1 MIQPI
6 GVSARG
12 ELTKLILSIFCC
24 CLIKYKNV
32 RQAPINSNGCCQQV
46 VLYVFCFTLICL
58 FFYPHKVNSLRGLP
72 LSVSE
77 QL

>member
-12 ELTKLILSIFCC
+12 ELKKLILSTFCC

-32 RQAPINSNGCCQQV
+32 RQAPIKFKWLLSASRFIRF
-46 VLYVFCFTLICL
+46 L
-58 FFYPHKVNSLRGLP
+58 FYPDLP
-72 LSVSE
+72 LFLSTQSE
-77 QL
+77 FFARLASQRI